1 MLYHVDSAY
10 YGGDQW
16 CVRCAFFMHGISLSR
31 RQPDIINEG
40 NVGNVVWVR
49 WGEPGAF
56 EYIGR

>member
-1 MLYHVDSAY
+1 
-10 YGGDQW
+10 
-16 CVRCAFFMHGISLSR
+16 MHGISLSR